1 MALRVLLILLSLT
14 ILANIVILAVSF
26 IFNVNLYQNHGK
38 AILNGFGILALVIVI
53 TYTILAVL
61 GLV

>member
-26 IFNVNLYQNHGK
+26 IFNVNLYQTHGK
-38 AILNGFGILALVIVI
+38 AIVNGFGILALVIVI